1 MLFIL
6 LVDLLV
12 GLAIIL
18 LLPAVAIL
26 WVGAFTAIPGWLNIT
41 CLSVITFISL
51 IILIG
56 LLVSDRD

>member
-26 WVGAFTAIPGWLNIT
+26 WVGAFAAIPAWLNIT
-41 CLSVITFISL
+41 CLSIITFISL

-56 LLVSDRD
+56 LLVSDHN